1 MSSANQRPIQIDLDR
16 FKLHLSLSGRCE
28 LSLHFDSPSRR
39 FYLAVMAF
47 VVSEMK
53 KSGRMTS
60 IPLGEHWELLSLLN
74 ETVGAGAGSSKREN
88 LLPRIYRKWKDALP
102 DLENAPLFKVL
113 GKRKE
118 FGEGVSKTYLFTD
131 EEKDA
136 WANLFEYKG
145 SFENVRLRLSVDK
158 LGATLNDVEI
168 IYGESTDLSDDGA
181 WERFVNDLQRVKEE
195 ELSNE
200 MAPVYSNAEDTPEH
214 GKQKGERKWWTPWR
228 FVSVVLFIAVAL
240 AGLTLWKLSTGPDVE
255 PASQEKMAFPLP
267 DKPSIAVLPFVNM
280 NTDPEG
286 ELFTNGLT
294 EGIITALAKVP
305 KLFVIGRDS
314 TFSYKDKPV
323 KVKKVSEDLGV
334 QYVLEGSVQ
343 KAGERVRITAQLLD
357 ALKGHH
363 LWAERYDRDL
373 KDLFAIQDDITKQII
388 TSLQVKLTD
397 GEYARIVSKQTHDLD
412 AYLKVLEALWYAGQ
426 STRES
431 VDRARQLAQ
440 EAIEMDPGFASAYS
454 ILGLAHMVDALGG
467 FSRNP
472 RESLEFSNKML
483 EKAIEM
489 DGSQAS
495 TPALRGYTLAMLGR
509 YDEAIAEAERAYDL
523 APNNQSVL
531 YWYGTVLCVVGR
543 PEEAISPLKEALR
556 LNPVAPNAYFRSLG
570 MAHIGVGRYE
580 EAITYYRKATNREPD
595 DLIAQLGL
603 VSAGIRAGRDE
614 EARAAA
620 KEVLRINPKF
630 SVERHTARQPM
641 KDPAARERFVQ
652 ILRKA
657 GLPD

>member
-16 FKLHLSLSGRCE
+16 FKLHLSLTGRCE
-28 LSLHFDSPSRR
+28 LSLHFDTPSRR
-39 FYLAVMAF
+39 FYLSVMAF

-53 KSGRMTS
+53 KLGRVTS
-60 IPLGEHWELLSLLN
+60 IPLGEHWDLLSLLN
-74 ETVGAGAGSSKREN
+74 ETVGAGAGSSSREN

-118 FGEGVSKTYLFTD
+118 YGEGVSKTYLFTD

-145 SFENVRLRLSVDK
+145 SFENVRLRFSVDK
-158 LGATLNDVEI
+158 LGTTLNDVGI
-168 IYGESTDLSDDGA
+168 TYGESTDLSDDGA
-181 WERFVNDLQRVKEE
+181 WERFVNDLKRAKEK
-195 ELSNE
+195 ELPRE
-200 MAPVYSNAEDTPEH
+200 MTPVHLNAEDAPEPREPPS
-214 GKQKGERKWWTPWR
+214 ERKWWTQWR

-240 AGLTLWKLSTGPDVE
+240 AGLTLWFYLRPDVDI
-255 PASQEKMAFPLP
+255 ASQENMAFPLP

-280 NTDPEG
+280 NGDPGG

-314 TFSYKDKPV
+314 AFSYKNKAV
-323 KVKKVSEDLGV
+323 KVKEVSEELGV

-343 KAGERVRITAQLLD
+343 KAGEKVRITAQLID

-363 LWAERYDRDL
+363 LWAEQYDREL

-388 TSLQVKLTD
+388 TSLQVRLTD
-397 GEYARIVSKQTHDLD
+397 GEHARIVSKQTKNLD
-412 AYLKVLEALWYAGQ
+412 AYLKALQALWYAGQ

-431 VDRARQLAQ
+431 LDRARQLA
-440 EAIEMDPGFASAYS
+440 EDAIEMDPGFAFAYS
-454 ILGLAHMVDALGG
+454 MLGLVHMVDALSG

-472 RESLEFSNKML
+472 RESLEFSNKLL
-483 EKAIEM
+483 EKSIEM

-509 YDEAIAEAERAYDL
+509 YEEAITEADKAYEL

-543 PEEAISPLKEALR
+543 PEDAISPLKEALR

-570 MAHIGVGRYE
+570 MAHIGVGRYD
-580 EAITYYRKATNREPD
+580 EAITYYRRATDREPD

-603 VSAGIRAGRDE
+603 VSACIRAGRVE

-620 KEVLRINPKF
+620 KEILRINPKF
-630 SVERHTARQPM
+630 SVEQHTRRQPM
-641 KDPAARERFVQ
+641 KDPAARENFAQ

>member
-1 MSSANQRPIQIDLDR
+1 M
-16 FKLHLSLSGRCE
+16 
-28 LSLHFDSPSRR
+28 
-39 FYLAVMAF
+39 M
-47 VVSEMK
+47 
-53 KSGRMTS
+53 
-60 IPLGEHWELLSLLN
+60 
-74 ETVGAGAGSSKREN
+74 
-88 LLPRIYRKWKDALP
+88 
-102 DLENAPLFKVL
+102 
-113 GKRKE
+113 
-118 FGEGVSKTYLFTD
+118 
-131 EEKDA
+131 
-136 WANLFEYKG
+136 
-145 SFENVRLRLSVDK
+145 
-158 LGATLNDVEI
+158 
-168 IYGESTDLSDDGA
+168 
-181 WERFVNDLQRVKEE
+181 
-195 ELSNE
+195 
-200 MAPVYSNAEDTPEH
+200 
-214 GKQKGERKWWTPWR
+214 
-228 FVSVVLFIAVAL
+228 FIAVVL
-240 AGLTLWKLSTGPDVE
+240 AGLTLWNLSVGPDVD

-267 DKPSIAVLPFVNM
+267 DKPSIAVMPFLNM
-280 NTDPEG
+280 STDPGQEF
-286 ELFTNGLT
+286 FTDGLT
-294 EGIITALAKVP
+294 EAIITALAKVP
-305 KLFVIGRDS
+305 KLFVIGRGS
-314 TFSYKDKPV
+314 AFSYKDKPV
-323 KVKKVSEDLGV
+323 KVKKVSEELGV

-343 KAGERVRITAQLLD
+343 KAGERVRITAQLID

-397 GEYARIVSKQTHDLD
+397 GEYVRIVSKQTQNLD
-412 AYLKVLEALWYAGQ
+412 AYLKALEALWYAGQ

-431 VDRARQLAQ
+431 VDRARQLA
-440 EAIEMDPGFASAYS
+440 EESIEMDPGFATAYS

-467 FSRNP
+467 FSKNP
-472 RESLEFSNKML
+472 RESLELSNKLL
-483 EKAIEM
+483 EKSIEM

-509 YDEAIAEAERAYDL
+509 YDEAITEAERAYDL

-580 EAITYYRKATNREPD
+580 EAITYYRKATTREPD

-603 VSAGIRAGRDE
+603 LSACIRAGRDE
-614 EARAAA
+614 EGRAAA

-630 SVERHTARQPM
+630 SVDRHTRRQPM

-652 ILRKA
+652 VLRKA